1 MSCRRRDNNAGE
13 LWNNGQE
20 FSKIHDRYHNA
31 DARNLDFSKGQI
43 TTQTDN
49 TPRYIIFKVLIK
61 KIVKKLEKK
70 NIEIK

>member
-31 DARNLDFSKGQI
+31 DARNLDFSEGQLLHRQ
-43 TTQTDN
+43 TTLLDTL
-49 TPRYIIFKVLIK
+49 YSKCW
-61 KIVKKLEKK
+61 
-70 NIEIK
+70 